1 MPQTVSVS
9 TLDERPI
16 GESGRMLL
24 FHLTNVL
31 PNKTRFSDERMTLLE
46 SWGEPRLLLRRDPVK
61 VSLKLDPGVPPTVD
75 ALRFDGSTAGR
86 VASKFENG
94 ILSFTADPG
103 VFPGGV
109 MAYLLSRR

>member
-1 MPQTVSVS
+1 MSI
-9 TLDERPI
+9 TLCSLD
-16 GESGRMLL
+16 GEPVVRSRKLLL

-61 VSLKLDPGVPPTVD
+61 VSLKLEPGVPPTVD

-94 ILSFTADPG
+94 VLTFTADPG
-103 VFPGGV
+103 AFPGGV